1 MIVFLI
7 KKFKEDRWAEFI
19 MKYLEKIS
27 EDMYCVFVGEE
38 LVEIW
43 VFVFEVFGFDIGLS
57 ILSLWIWWFE

>member
-1 MIVFLI
+1 
-7 KKFKEDRWAEFI
+7 

-38 LVEIW
+38 LVEIR

-57 ILSLWIWWFE
+57 ILSLRIW